1 VEPFVFFASGEA
13 SAIALASTI
22 DDHGP
27 TQTNFRPKQE
37 GRDSLARMRARAENV
52 KRLSRSAVV
61 SDQEDDGGMSDD
73 RLLEAV
79 R

>member
-1 VEPFVFFASGEA
+1 
-13 SAIALASTI
+13 
-22 DDHGP
+22 
-27 TQTNFRPKQE
+27 
-37 GRDSLARMRARAENV
+37 MRARAENV
-52 KRLSRSAVV
+52 KRFRRGAVV